1 MPRCRRDTFRLRVL
15 IGWLLPAVA
24 VAAGV
29 PLADAAERGD
39 LAAVRSLIGQRSD
52 VNATRVDGTT
62 ALHAAVHADH
72 LEIAD
77 LLLRAGANAGAR
89 DRYGVTPLFLAC
101 VNGNAEMIRRLLDA
115 GVDPDTTDP
124 GGETAL
130 MTAARTGAVAALHL
144 LIERGAAV
152 DAREPEFQQTALMIA
167 VREDHRAAVELLVK
181 AGAAVNGQTRKGP
194 TPAFV
199 PPCKGTGCGSE
210 GVGINKG
217 GLPDRGR
224 RAEVKGGMTPLLYAA
239 RDGRLEA
246 ARMLVAAGAQLEL
259 GDGNGI
265 RPLLMAVV
273 NGQID
278 VARFLAERGAN
289 VNADDFWGRSPL
301 WAAVEYRNLDMNNN
315 DQDSPKDNGVDR
327 APVLDLIRL
336 LLDKGAD
343 VNARTREVPPSRRW
357 LYALNDSWVDYTG
370 QTPLLRAALS
380 GDTTTMRLLV
390 QRGADPNLATLAGTT
405 PLMAAAGVG
414 WAVAQTYTESPQ
426 ASLDAVLFCLELGAD
441 VNAANSMGLTALL
454 GAVNRGRNDI
464 IELLV
469 KRGAR
474 LDIKDKEGR
483 TPLRWAEGVFLAAV
497 GAERKPATIALLEK
511 LMAESTSHMK
521 AHVAAA
527 ALFVFAL
534 ASVETQTERRVPPAC
549 EPRLAAQGTSGP

>member
-1 MPRCRRDTFRLRVL
+1 MSPRHVFAFAVL

-39 LAAVRSLIGQRSD
+39 LVAVRSLIGQGSD
-52 VNATRVDGTT
+52 VNATRVDGTA

-167 VREDHRAAVELLVK
+167 VREDHGAAVELLVK

-239 RDGRLEA
+239 RDGRLET
-246 ARMLVAAGAQLEL
+246 ARMLVAAGAELEL

-265 RPLLMAVV
+265 RPLLMAAI

-278 VARFLAERGAN
+278 VATFLVERGAN

-357 LYALNDSWVDYTG
+357 LYALNDVSWVDFTG

-426 ASLDAVLFCLELGAD
+426 ASLDAVSLCLELGAE

-511 LMAESTSHMK
+511 LIAES
-521 AHVAAA
+521 AG
-527 ALFVFAL
+527 
-534 ASVETQTERRVPPAC
+534 Q
-549 EPRLAAQGTSGP
+549 